1 MPSEHRPTDPILVVD
16 DERGVRALCTD
27 VLQRAGY
34 RTEAVDSA
42 LAALGR
48 TGEREYSLIVM
59 DIHMPVM
66 DGVELCRR
74 IRQRRP
80 DQPVVLITG
89 CPSIDTAVRGIRNGA
104 SEYLSKPFTP
114 EILRETVAR
123 ALDARERTAF

>member
-1 MPSEHRPTDPILVVD
+1 MEQRPTGPILVVD

-34 RTEAVDSA
+34 ETRAADSA
-42 LAALGR
+42 LAALGALD
-48 TGEREYSLIVM
+48 ERDYALIVM

-80 DQPVVLITG
+80 EQPVVLITG

-104 SEYLSKPFTP
+104 SEYLAKPFTP
-114 EILRETVAR
+114 ELLRDTVAR
-123 ALDARERTAF
+123 ALASAAADRA

>member
-1 MPSEHRPTDPILVVD
+1 MGTARPTDPILVVD

-27 VLQRAGY
+27 ILTRAGY
-34 RTEAVDSA
+34 ETEAADSA

-48 TGEREYSLIVM
+48 LDERDYSLILM

-104 SEYLSKPFTP
+104 SDYLAKPFTP
-114 EILRETVAR
+114 ETLRETVAR
-123 ALDARERTAF
+123 VLAQAA